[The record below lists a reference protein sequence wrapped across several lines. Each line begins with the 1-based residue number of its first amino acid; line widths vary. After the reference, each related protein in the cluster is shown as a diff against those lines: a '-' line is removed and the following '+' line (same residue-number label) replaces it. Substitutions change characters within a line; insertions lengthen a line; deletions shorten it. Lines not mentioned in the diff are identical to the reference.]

1 MSDALL
7 MIFAKNPE
15 AGKAKTRLAQEV
27 GQDKALAIYHRLLS
41 HTRDISR
48 GVQAEVMVYFTPDL
62 PVANPWEGIPHK
74 AAVQPSGNLGER
86 MATAF
91 QENTRH
97 YKRVII
103 IGSDNPALS
112 SDHINTA
119 FDYLKDADVVIGPA
133 QDGGYYLLGMQT
145 FQPALFHDIAWSTPQ
160 VLEQTLSVI
169 QKLAL
174 SYATLPVQN
183 DVDTYADWRATGWEP

>member
-1 MSDALL
+1 
-7 MIFAKNPE
+7 
-15 AGKAKTRLAQEV
+15 
-27 GQDKALAIYHRLLS
+27 
-41 HTRDISR
+41 
-48 GVQAEVMVYFTPDL
+48 
-62 PVANPWEGIPHK
+62 
-74 AAVQPSGNLGER
+74 

-119 FDYLKDADVVIGPA
+119 FDYLQDADLVIGPA
-133 QDGGYYLLGMQT
+133 EDGGYYLLGMQT

-174 SYATLPVQN
+174 SYATLPVLN
-183 DVDTYADWRATGWEP
+183 DVDTYADWLATKWEP